1 MSIGFRVFLQRDL
14 PPKEL
19 VEAYKELPAPVV
31 ADCMNRLCAL
41 SSAIRLVSKPF
52 AGSMAGPA
60 LTVKVRPGDNLL
72 LQKALNMCREGDVV
86 IVSNAGDDSQALI
99 GENMVGY
106 LQYKKAGG
114 LVVDGPV
121 RDIAALKNCPM
132 PIYARGTTPGGPFKD
147 GPGEVNVPIACGN
160 IHVTPGDI
168 VLGDEDG
175 VIIIPLR
182 DAAGLLDAARTFYA
196 NDQAKG
202 KASRDGTVDR
212 NWIEKALEAKGCEII
227 DGVCR

>member
-19 VEAYKELPAPVV
+19 VEAYKALPAPIV
-31 ADCMNRLCAL
+31 ADCMNRLCAM
-41 SSAIRLVSKPF
+41 SPAIRLVSKPLPR
-52 AGSMAGPA
+52 SMAGPA
-60 LTVKVRPGDNLL
+60 LTVKARPGDNLL
-72 LQKALNMCREGDVV
+72 LQKALNMCQEGDVV
-86 IVSNAGDDSQALI
+86 VVSNAGDVSQALL

-121 RDIAALKNCPM
+121 RDIAALKHSDM
-132 PIYARGTTPGGPFKD
+132 PIYARGTTPGGPFKE

-160 IHVTPGDI
+160 IHVNPGDI

-175 VIIIPLR
+175 VIVIPLR
-182 DAAGLLDAARTFYA
+182 EAAGLLDAAIRFYA

-202 KASRDGTVDR
+202 KASRDGTIDR
-212 NWIEKALEAKGCEII
+212 SWIEKALAAKGCEII
-227 DGVCR
+227 DAKCQ

>member
-1 MSIGFRVFLQRDL
+1 MSIGFRVFLQREL

-31 ADCMNRLCAL
+31 ADCMNRLSAL
-41 SSAIRLVSKPF
+41 HSGIRLVSKPF

-60 LTVKVRPGDNLL
+60 LTVKARPGDNLL
-72 LQKALNMCREGDVV
+72 LHKAINMCQEGDVIV
-86 IVSNAGDDSQALI
+86 VSNAGDTSQALL
-99 GENMVGY
+99 GENMVGW
-106 LQYKKAGG
+106 LLHRKAGG

-121 RDIAALKNCPM
+121 RDIAALKDCPM
-132 PIYARGTTPGGPFKD
+132 PIYARGTTPGGPFKE

-160 IHVTPGDI
+160 IHVNPGDI

-182 DAAGLLDAARTFYA
+182 DAAGLLEPSRRFHA

-202 KASRDGTVDR
+202 KASRDGTADR
-212 NWIEKALEAKGCEII
+212 SWVEKALEAKGCEII
-227 DGVCR
+227 DGVWR